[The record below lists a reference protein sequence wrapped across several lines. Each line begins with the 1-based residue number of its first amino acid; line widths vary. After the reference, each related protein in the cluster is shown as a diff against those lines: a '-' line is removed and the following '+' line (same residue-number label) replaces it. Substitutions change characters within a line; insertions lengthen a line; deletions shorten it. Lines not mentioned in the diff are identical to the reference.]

1 MPNEWILYGATGYT
15 GRLIAEEAVRR
26 KMQPI
31 LAGRDANAISKIAT
45 ELRLEH
51 RGFGLGNEA
60 VVRESIRGAK
70 LVLNCAG
77 PFSATA
83 RPLIAACLAER
94 VHYLDITG
102 ELDVIEAAA
111 KCDEQAQQAGV
122 IVMPAVGFDVVPSDF
137 LAASLAAK
145 LPSATKLTLAF
156 SGLNSLSPGTAKTM
170 IESLALGGRARID
183 GQIKRVPVAWKTRE
197 VLFREGPL
205 PAVTIPWGDVASAYY
220 STGIGNIEVYAATP
234 PQQIK
239 LLSRLRWLFPLLKF
253 SPLRYVI
260 GWLIDRQLQ
269 GPSPTRR
276 ERETASLWGR
286 VENAQGQFVEGKLTT
301 PNGYGL
307 TVLTALAI
315 VERLL
320 DGIGK
325 TGFLTPSKAFGTG
338 FIAEFAGCDLLLDDV
353 KSKLA

>member
-1 MPNEWILYGATGYT
+1 MPNEWILYGGTGYT

-31 LAGRDANAISKIAT
+31 LAGRDAHAVRKIAE
-45 ELRLEH
+45 ELYLEH
-51 RGFGLGNEA
+51 RCFGLGNET
-60 VVRESIRGAK
+60 VLRESIRGAK

-83 RPLIAACLAER
+83 GPLIAACLAER

-122 IVMPAVGFDVVPSDF
+122 VIMPAVGFDVVPSDC
-137 LAASLAAK
+137 LAASLAAQ

-170 IESLALGGRARID
+170 VESLALGGRARID
-183 GQIKRVPVAWKTRE
+183 GKIQRVPVAWKTRE
-197 VLFREGPL
+197 VPFREGPL

-234 PQQIK
+234 KQQIAM
-239 LLSRLRWLFPLLKF
+239 LARWRWLFSLLKF
-253 SPLRYVI
+253 SPLRHVI
-260 GWLIDRQLQ
+260 GWLIDRQLS
-269 GPSPTRR
+269 GPTSTRR

-286 VENAQGQFVEGKLTT
+286 VEDTQGRFVEGTLTT

-307 TVLTALAI
+307 TVLTALAM

-320 DGIGK
+320 AGIGK
-325 TGFLTPSKAFGTG
+325 SGYLTPSKAFGPSFITEITG
-338 FIAEFAGCDLLLDDV
+338 CKMQA
-353 KSKLA
+353 